1 MKLIQYDKLSWI
13 GIVLTW
19 CLICIP
25 STWAEDPAGTDDWG
39 PLVVH
44 FEKNRTSLG
53 EKEKTRIQQ
62 VLLQAPIG
70 DQSRVFV
77 VGYTDSSGRPAYNE
91 KLSLKRAQAVR
102 KTIINEF
109 GLGSDQ
115 VIAIGQGERHPVA
128 DNGKRTGRSKNRR
141 VEIYLTDA
149 VGKPDRKPHVRPG
162 SNMPAIIAH
171 LEEARILMRGDRWD
185 AALEKLNETHDLGG
199 WYVGDWHALYGIV
212 GFFKG
217 VPLDQ
222 VRPHLETALAYDH
235 RNPDA
240 REFLSRVEA
249 RENVDQGRVT
259 ADMGQSLRNPI
270 AVSSMAQQYEYLSL
284 FGATA
289 RYHHQL
295 DHPSIDVWE
304 CLDVHGE
311 PVVYYFDRSDIY
323 TWAFDVGNNSSA
335 AAIVHP
341 KPVLPAEPEISANTA
356 SSPMVPVRVFS
367 SSLST
372 PDTIWESRLFR

>member
-1 MKLIQYDKLSWI
+1 MKLFQYDKLRWI
-13 GIVLTW
+13 GIALIW
-19 CLICIP
+19 CLMGIP
-25 STWAEDPAGTDDWG
+25 STWAQEPADRDDWG

-44 FEKNRTSLG
+44 FEKNKTSLG
-53 EKEKTRIQQ
+53 EKEKARIQQ
-62 VLLQAPIG
+62 VLLEAPIG

-77 VGYTDSSGRPAYNE
+77 VGFADSSGRPAYNE

-109 GLGSDQ
+109 GLEAEQ

-128 DNGKRTGRSKNRR
+128 DNSKKTGRSKNRR

-149 VGKPDRKPHVRPG
+149 VSKTDRKPHVRPE
-162 SNMPAIIAH
+162 SNMPAIKAH
-171 LEEARILMRGDRWD
+171 LDEARTLMRQDQWD
-185 AALEKLNETHDLGG
+185 AALKKLNEAHDLGG
-199 WYVGDWHALYGIV
+199 WYIGDWHALYGIV

-222 VRPHLETALAYDH
+222 VRPHFETALAYDH
-235 RNPDA
+235 RNSDA

-259 ADMGQSLRNPI
+259 AGMGQRLCNPI
-270 AVSSMAQQYEYLSL
+270 AVSSIAQQYEYLSL

-304 CLDVHGE
+304 CLDAHGE

-323 TWAFDVGNNSSA
+323 TWAFDGDDNYAA

-341 KPVLPAEPEISANTA
+341 KPVLPAEPQISGNPD
-356 SSPMVPVRVFS
+356 SSPMVPVRVFHS
-367 SSLST
+367 TLST
-372 PDTIWESRLFR
+372 PDTIWESKLFR